1 MKGFEKLG
9 NMMNTVKQAKD
20 IYSKMKNTEKLL
32 EKKRIELENDGVKI
46 VLNGKQEVIS
56 IVLTDDVM
64 QFKKSKLEGLLLKTF
79 NLAIKKV
86 QKEIEEETK
95 ELTGGLDMN
104 KIMDMFNK

>member
-1 MKGFEKLG
+1 MKGFDKLG
-9 NMMNTVKQAKD
+9 NMMSTMKKAKD
-20 IYSKMKNTEKLL
+20 MYSKMKNTEKVL
-32 EKKRIELENDGVKI
+32 EKKRIDFESDGVKV

-56 IVLTDDVM
+56 IVLSDDVM

-86 QKEIEEETK
+86 QKEMEEETK
-95 ELTGGLDMN
+95 ELTGGLDMT